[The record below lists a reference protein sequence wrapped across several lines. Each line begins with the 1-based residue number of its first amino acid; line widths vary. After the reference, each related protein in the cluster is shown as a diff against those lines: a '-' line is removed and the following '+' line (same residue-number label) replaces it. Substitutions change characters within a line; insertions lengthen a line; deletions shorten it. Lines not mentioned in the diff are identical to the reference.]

1 METLR
6 EELIRKKII
15 LTWEE
20 WWEQVKDA
28 FTLVHNSLNPNEVYE
43 EYVNDI
49 VKSYEEIEKNKK
61 KN

>member
-1 METLR
+1 MKNLR

-28 FTLVHNSLNPNEVYE
+28 FTLVHNPLNPKEIYE
-43 EYVNDI
+43 EYVNEI
-49 VKSYEEIEKNKK
+49 VKSYEEIL
-61 KN
+61 